1 LDKDIHDEED
11 LYESDKSQHHNV
23 APEYKGLIAIHAG
36 KSKGGIEAW
45 FKVDPDK
52 AKRISLS
59 EQQLEKAAITHGK
72 EIVRYCKIFLPS
84 LFYG

>member
-1 LDKDIHDEED
+1 MIHCKERLRATMKLGGRRSRASNVGNKLDKDIHDEEE
-11 LYESDKSQHHNV
+11 LSESDKSHHNV

-52 AKRISLS
+52 AK
-59 EQQLEKAAITHGK
+59 
-72 EIVRYCKIFLPS
+72 
-84 LFYG
+84 